1 MREGKK
7 VVTEIFIP
15 KLGMTMEEA
24 TIAEWRFEEGAWVEQ
39 EEVVLVID
47 TEKVAH
53 EIEAAVS
60 GFIVIIG
67 ERGKVYPC
75 GTVIGLLAETK
86 EEYEAA
92 GKKGIK
98 IEAKTEKTEMVGEP
112 EKQPESPSGDSTA
125 KEKGRIFISPL
136 ARRVAE
142 NHRIDISQ
150 VTGTGPNGRIKKRD
164 IERAISE
171 EKTVKAVTKT
181 ERVLTAVP
189 AEPNTY
195 DGKRVKESIPLTG
208 MRKVIAEHTH
218 YSLSVSAQVTVM
230 TEIEMTEII
239 RLRSHLNE
247 KAAAIGGRISY
258 TDLFIFAVAKAIKG
272 SPLMNSSLIG
282 NEIKVWEDINIGFAT
297 SLTIGENQSGLV
309 VPVVKNVERMG
320 LSEICQARIKL
331 MNKAKEGKLSP
342 DDMTGGTFSITNT
355 SMFTPGWH
363 IQTPIINQPQSAILG
378 TSATVERP
386 VVKDGQ
392 IVIRPIMPISLTFDH
407 RVMDGIQ
414 PSRFIAKFKEMME
427 EPHSMLL

>member
-1 MREGKK
+1 L
-7 VVTEIFIP
+7 VQEIFIP

-39 EEVVLVID
+39 DEIVLVID

-53 EIEAAVS
+53 EMEAAVP
-60 GFIVIIG
+60 GFLVIIG

-75 GTVIGLLAETK
+75 GTVVGLLAETK

-92 GKKGIK
+92 RTSDHRIEVKK
-98 IEAKTEKTEMVGEP
+98 EKTEMTADSETPAELPTGEVKT
-112 EKQPESPSGDSTA
+112 E
-125 KEKGRIFISPL
+125 EKGRIFISPL
-136 ARRVAE
+136 ARRIAE
-142 NHRIDISQ
+142 NNRIDISQ

-171 EKTVKAVTKT
+171 AKTVKVVSKT
-181 ERVLTAVP
+181 DKPVISAS
-189 AEPNTY
+189 AESNTY
-195 DGKRVKESIPLTG
+195 DGKRVKESIPVIG

-239 RLRSHLNE
+239 KLRSQLNE
-247 KAAAIGGRISY
+247 KAETIGGRISY
-258 TDLFIFAVAKAIKG
+258 TDIFIFAVAKAVKVA
-272 SPLMNSSLIG
+272 PLMNSSLIG

-297 SLTIGENQSGLV
+297 SLNIGENQSGLV
-309 VPVVKNVERMG
+309 VPVVKNADRMG
-320 LSEICQARIKL
+320 LAEICQARIKL
-331 MNKAKEGKLSP
+331 MNKAKEGKLST
-342 DDMTGGTFSITNT
+342 DDMAGGTFSITNT

-407 RVMDGIQ
+407 RVLDGIQ
-414 PSRFIAKFKEMME
+414 PSRFIAKFKEMIE